1 MAMNDLRAHFRPEF
15 LNRLDE
21 IIMFKPLTKGNI
33 GGIIGL
39 LVEDVNKRLADRELS
54 IALTDSAKQVHCGE
68 WLRSGLR
75 RKAAEAVSAE
85 ARGDAGSQT
94 DSGRRRACRGRD
106 PD

>member
-39 LVEDVNKRLADRELS
+39 LVEDVNSVWPTESCPSLS
-54 IALTDSAKQVHCGE
+54 LTAQSSS
-68 WLRSGLR
+68 L
-75 RKAAEAVSAE
+75 
-85 ARGDAGSQT
+85 
-94 DSGRRRACRGRD
+94 
-106 PD
+106 